1 MISIKNLT
9 YYYPNSDIPALDN
22 ISLEI
27 QEGEFILLLGP
38 SGCGKSTLIQ
48 CLNGIVPKVTGGELQ
63 GDIFVNGKNVTE
75 KKVYQLASDVGIV
88 FQNPDTQLFGLTV
101 EEDVAFG
108 PENLGIEREEI
119 KKRVERS
126 LKIVNI
132 EKLKKR
138 FTFTLSGGEKQRTA
152 IAGNVV
158 MQPKILV
165 LDEPTS
171 DLDPAGTKQVLE
183 TVKQLNTEM
192 AITTI
197 LVEHKLDEV
206 IELADRTIVMDKGKI
221 ILDGKTFDI
230 FTQNYDILEKIGV
243 CSPQLIQL
251 SKILKVEP
259 SYNEILSN
267 LQKLKWQFTD
277 LPDNTVSTTKTPYVI
292 FEDVFF
298 EYRDGTESL
307 KGIDLSI
314 EKGDFIALI
323 GSNGSGKTT
332 LLSCLIGLLKPTKGK
347 ILINGQ
353 DIIDLDVPELAQM
366 VGYLF
371 QNPDYQLFTDTV
383 SNEVSFGLK
392 NRLIVPTDVDQKV
405 SKALE
410 IMELSD
416 YRERHPHS
424 LSRGQRQRVAVAS
437 VLSMEPNI
445 IVLDE
450 PTTGQDRGHINKFLE
465 IMKELKTTGKTI
477 ILITHD
483 MKIVTEFANRTIVM
497 DKGKII
503 LDGTTRDVFS
513 KSTILEKCSIEPPL
527 VTKLCNDLNKVG
539 LKIPNLLTINE
550 LSDLIHLPSQNQT
563 VTLTLSED
571 HPCSSINLPLPVL
584 KPSRFS
590 SCSKSTLIN
599 TDG

>member
-9 YYYPNSDIPALDN
+9 YYYPNSNIPAIDN
-22 ISLEI
+22 INLEI
-27 QEGEFILLLGP
+27 EEGEFILLLGP

-48 CLNGIVPKVTGGELQ
+48 CINGIVPKVTGGELQ
-63 GDIFVNGKNVTE
+63 GNIFVNEKNVIE
-75 KKVYQLASDVGIV
+75 NKVYQLASDVGIV

-108 PENLGIEREEI
+108 PENLGIQREEI
-119 KKRVERS
+119 KKRVEKS
-126 LKIVNI
+126 LQIVNI

-152 IAGNVV
+152 IAGNIV
-158 MQPKILV
+158 MQPKILI

-183 TVKQLNTEM
+183 TVKQLNKEM
-192 AITTI
+192 AITII

-230 FTQNYDILEKIGV
+230 FAQNYDTLEKIGV
-243 CSPQLIQL
+243 YPPQLIQL
-251 SKILKVEP
+251 SKILKVKP
-259 SYNEILSN
+259 SYDEILSN
-267 LQKLKWQFTD
+267 LKQIKWQFTD
-277 LPDNTVSTTKTPYVI
+277 FSDNTVSTIKAPYVK

-298 EYRDGTESL
+298 KYRGGTESL
-307 KGIDLSI
+307 KGINLSI

-353 DIIDLDVPELAQM
+353 NIIDFDLPELAQM

-383 SNEVSFGLK
+383 FNEVAFGLK
-392 NRLIVPTDVDQKV
+392 NRQIVPKDIDHKV

-410 IMELSD
+410 IMELLD
-416 YRERHPHS
+416 DRERHPHS
-424 LSRGQRQRVAVAS
+424 LSRGQRQRLAVAS
-437 VLSMEPNI
+437 ILAMEPNI
-445 IVLDE
+445 IILDE
-450 PTTGQDRGHINKFLE
+450 PTTGQDRGHINKFLYMME
-465 IMKELKTTGKTI
+465 ELKATGKTI
-477 ILITHD
+477 LLITHD

-497 DKGKII
+497 DDGKII
-503 LDGTTRDVFS
+503 LDGKTRDVFS
-513 KSTILEKCSIEPPL
+513 KLNILEKSSIEPPL
-527 VTKLCNDLNKVG
+527 VTKLSHDLSKFG
-539 LKIPNLLTINE
+539 LKIPILLTISE
-550 LSDLIHLPSQNQT
+550 LYDLI
-563 VTLTLSED
+563 
-571 HPCSSINLPLPVL
+571 C
-584 KPSRFS
+584 KPRSPFS
-590 SCSKSTLIN
+590 
-599 TDG
+599 

>member
-9 YYYPNSDIPALDN
+9 YYYPNSNIPAIDN
-22 ISLEI
+22 INLEI
-27 QEGEFILLLGP
+27 EEGEFILLLGP

-48 CLNGIVPKVTGGELQ
+48 CINGIVPKVTGGEIQ
-63 GDIFVNGKNVTE
+63 GNIFVNGKNVIE
-75 KKVYQLASDVGIV
+75 NKIYQLASDVGIV

-108 PENLGIEREEI
+108 PENLGIERDEI
-119 KKRVERS
+119 KTRVEKS
-126 LKIVNI
+126 LQIVNI

-152 IAGNVV
+152 IAGNIV
-158 MQPKILV
+158 MQPKILI

-183 TVKQLNTEM
+183 TVKQLNKEM
-192 AITTI
+192 EITII

-230 FTQNYDILEKIGV
+230 FAQNYDTLKKIGV
-243 CSPQLIQL
+243 YPPQLIQL
-251 SKILKVEP
+251 SKILKVKP
-259 SYNEILSN
+259 SYDEILSN
-267 LQKLKWQFTD
+267 LLSNLKQIKGQFID
-277 LPDNTVSTTKTPYVI
+277 FSDNTVSTIKTPYVK
-292 FEDVFF
+292 FEDVFY

-307 KGIDLSI
+307 KGINLSI
-314 EKGDFIALI
+314 ERGDFIALI

-332 LLSCLIGLLKPTKGK
+332 LLSCLIGLLKPTNGK

-353 DIIDLDVPELAQM
+353 DIIDFDVPELAQM

-383 SNEVSFGLK
+383 YNEVAFGLK
-392 NRLIVPTDVDQKV
+392 NRQIVPKDINQKI

-410 IMELSD
+410 FMELLD

-424 LSRGQRQRVAVAS
+424 LSRGQRQRLAVAS
-437 VLSMEPNI
+437 ILAMEPNI
-445 IVLDE
+445 IILDE
-450 PTTGQDRGHINKFLE
+450 PTTGQDRGHINKFLYMME
-465 IMKELKTTGKTI
+465 ELKATGKTI

-497 DKGKII
+497 HNGKII
-503 LDGTTRDVFS
+503 LDGKTRDVFS
-513 KSTILEKCSIEPPL
+513 KLNILEKSSIEPPL
-527 VTKLCNDLNKVG
+527 VTKLSHDLSKFD
-539 LKIPNLLTINE
+539 LKIPILLTISE
-550 LSDLIHLPSQNQT
+550 LDDLIHLPTQ
-563 VTLTLSED
+563 
-571 HPCSSINLPLPVL
+571 C
-584 KPSRFS
+584 
-590 SCSKSTLIN
+590 
-599 TDG
+599 